1 MPATPDTARVVV
13 TGMGA
18 ITPLGN
24 DVETMWRNLLAG
36 TSVAHHIDR
45 FDSSGFRTRFAAEVV
60 DFDPTLYMDPKEAR
74 RADRAIQFAMATAT
88 QALDHAGLRPR
99 GEEEAEQIGVIVGT
113 GIGGLTSMDE
123 AARVMREDGPDRV
136 TPLTAVNMLPDMS
149 SGQVAIQFGLTGV
162 NFCVISACA
171 TGTNAV
177 GEAAEIIKRG
187 DALAMV
193 VGGTEAPVT
202 PLALAAFHR
211 TGSLSTRNDDP
222 AHASRPFD
230 RDRDGFVV
238 GEGAGGLV
246 LERLDFAL
254 ERGAT
259 PLAEIVGYGN
269 SADAFHVSAPEP
281 EGRGAARSMT
291 RAMNKAGIGPE
302 DIDYIN
308 AHGTSTPLNDRSETL
323 AIKRAL
329 GERRLPDPGQLDEVD
344 DRPHARRGRGGGGR
358 GLREGHPQ
366 WHRPAHDQ
374 LREPRSRLRSR
385 LRAQH
390 RPRGAGPDRDVELV
404 RLRRPQ
410 RDDHHSRLRL
420 TGSALVG

>member
-1 MPATPDTARVVV
+1 MPATSDVTPASARVVV

-18 ITPLGN
+18 ITPVGN
-24 DVETMWRNLLAG
+24 DVETMWRNLQAG

-45 FDSSGFRTRFAAEVV
+45 FDSSRFRTRFAAEVV
-60 DFDPTLYMDPKEAR
+60 DFDPNDWMDPKDAR
-74 RADRAIQFAMATAT
+74 RADRVIQLAMATST
-88 QALDHAGLRPR
+88 QALAQAGLKPE
-99 GEEEAEQIGVIVGT
+99 GDLADEVGVLIGT
-113 GIGGLTSMDE
+113 GIGGLTTLDE
-123 AARVMREDGPDRV
+123 AARVMREEGPDRV
-136 TPLTAVNMLPDMS
+136 SPLTAVNMLPDMA

-193 VGGTEAPVT
+193 VGGTESTVT

-230 RDRDGFVV
+230 KERDGFVV

-254 ERGAT
+254 DRGAT

-281 EGRGAARSMT
+281 EGKGAARSMS
-291 RAMNKAGIGPE
+291 RAMAKAGIGPA

-308 AHGTSTPLNDRSETL
+308 AHGTSTQLNDRSETM

-329 GERRLPDPGQLDEVD
+329 GEDAYRIPVSSTKSMTGHMLGAAGVVEAVVCVQVIRDGVIPPTINYEFPDPDCDLDYV
-344 DRPHARRGRGGGGR
+344 PNVARQATVRTAMSNSFGFGG
-358 GLREGHPQ
+358 HN
-366 WHRPAHDQ
+366 ATVI
-374 LREPRSRLRSR
+374 
-385 LRAQH
+385 LRAY
-390 RPRGAGPDRDVELV
+390 E
-404 RLRRPQ
+404 
-410 RDDHHSRLRL
+410 
-420 TGSALVG
+420 

>member
-1 MPATPDTARVVV
+1 MVV

-18 ITPLGN
+18 VTPVGN
-24 DVETMWRNLLAG
+24 DVATMWRNLQAG
-36 TSVAHHIDR
+36 TSVAHAIDR
-45 FDSSGFRTRFAAEVV
+45 FDLAGFRTRFAAEVV
-60 DFDPTLYMDPKEAR
+60 GFDPTDWMDPKDAR
-74 RADRAIQFAMATAT
+74 RADRVIQLAMATST
-88 QALDHAGLRPR
+88 QALAQANLRPT
-99 GEEEAEQIGVIVGT
+99 GDEEAEQVGVLIGT
-113 GIGGLTSMDE
+113 GIGGLTSLDE
-123 AARVMREDGPDRV
+123 AARVMREEGPDRV
-136 TPLTAVNMLPDMS
+136 SPLTAVNMLPDMA

-193 VGGTEAPVT
+193 VGGTESAVT

-222 AHASRPFD
+222 THASRPFD
-230 RDRDGFVV
+230 RARDGFVV

-254 ERGAT
+254 DRGAT
-259 PLAEIVGYGN
+259 PLAEVVGYGN

-281 EGRGAARSMT
+281 EGKGAARSMS
-291 RAMNKAGIGPE
+291 RAMAKAGIGPG

-308 AHGTSTPLNDRSETL
+308 AHGTSTQLNDRSETM

-329 GERRLPDPGQLDEVD
+329 GEDAYRIPVSSTKSMTGHMLGAAGVVEAVVCVLVIRDGVIPPTINYEFPDPDCDLDYFPNV
-344 DRPHARRGRGGGGR
+344 AREATVRTAMSNSFGFGG
-358 GLREGHPQ
+358 HN
-366 WHRPAHDQ
+366 ATII
-374 LREPRSRLRSR
+374 
-385 LRAQH
+385 LRAY
-390 RPRGAGPDRDVELV
+390 P
-404 RLRRPQ
+404 
-410 RDDHHSRLRL
+410 
-420 TGSALVG
+420 

>member
-1 MPATPDTARVVV
+1 MPATSNVTPASRVVV

-18 ITPLGN
+18 ITPVGN
-24 DVETMWRNLLAG
+24 DVETMWRNLQAG

-45 FDSSGFRTRFAAEVV
+45 FDSSRFRTRFAAEVV
-60 DFDPTLYMDPKEAR
+60 DFDPTDWMDPKDAR
-74 RADRAIQFAMATAT
+74 RADRVIQLAMATST
-88 QALDHAGLRPR
+88 QALAQAGLKPE
-99 GEEEAEQIGVIVGT
+99 GELADEVGVLIGT
-113 GIGGLTSMDE
+113 GIGGLTTLDE
-123 AARVMREDGPDRV
+123 AARVMREEGPDRV
-136 TPLTAVNMLPDMS
+136 SPLTAVNMLPDMA

-193 VGGTEAPVT
+193 VGGTESTVT

-230 RDRDGFVV
+230 KERDGFVV

-254 ERGAT
+254 DRGAT

-281 EGRGAARSMT
+281 EGKGAARSMA
-291 RAMNKAGIGPE
+291 RAMAKAGIGPA

-308 AHGTSTPLNDRSETL
+308 AHGTSTQLNDRSETM

-329 GERRLPDPGQLDEVD
+329 GEDAYRIPVSSTKSMTGHMLGAAGVVEAVVCVQVIRDGVIPPTINYEFPDPDCDLDYV
-344 DRPHARRGRGGGGR
+344 PNVARQATVRTAMSNSFGFGG
-358 GLREGHPQ
+358 HN
-366 WHRPAHDQ
+366 ATVI
-374 LREPRSRLRSR
+374 
-385 LRAQH
+385 LRAY
-390 RPRGAGPDRDVELV
+390 E
-404 RLRRPQ
+404 
-410 RDDHHSRLRL
+410 
-420 TGSALVG
+420 

>member
-24 DVETMWRNLLAG
+24 DVETMWRNLVAG

-45 FDSSGFRTRFAAEVV
+45 FDASGFRTRFAAEVV
-60 DFDPTLYMDPKEAR
+60 DFDPTRWMDPKEAR
-74 RADRAIQFAMATAT
+74 RADRVIQFAMATST
-88 QALDHAGLRPR
+88 QALDQAGLRPR
-99 GEEEAEQIGVIVGT
+99 DEEEAEQIGVLIGT
-113 GIGGLTSMDE
+113 GIGGLTSLDE
-123 AARVMREDGPDRV
+123 AARVMREEGPDRV

-193 VGGTEAPVT
+193 VGGTESTVT

-230 RDRDGFVV
+230 RNRDGFVV

-259 PLAEIVGYGN
+259 PLAEVVGYGN

-291 RAMNKAGIGPE
+291 RAMAKAGIGPE

-308 AHGTSTPLNDRSETL
+308 AHGTSTPLNDRSETF

-329 GERRLPDPGQLDEVD
+329 GEDAYRIPVSSTKSMTGHMLGAAGVVEAVVCVQVIREGVIPPTINYEVPDPDCDLDYVPNE
-344 DRPHARRGRGGGGR
+344 ARRVRVRTAMSNSFGFGG
-358 GLREGHPQ
+358 HN
-366 WHRPAHDQ
+366 ATVI
-374 LREPRSRLRSR
+374 
-385 LRAQH
+385 LRAY
-390 RPRGAGPDRDVELV
+390 E
-404 RLRRPQ
+404 
-410 RDDHHSRLRL
+410 
-420 TGSALVG
+420 

>member
-24 DVETMWRNLLAG
+24 DVESLWRNLLAG
-36 TSVAHHIDR
+36 TSVAKHVDR
-45 FDSSGFRTRFAAEVV
+45 FASAGFRTRFAAEVV
-60 DFDPTLYMDPKEAR
+60 DFDPTKWMDPKDAR
-74 RADRAIQFAMATAT
+74 RADRVIQFAMATST
-88 QALDHAGLRPR
+88 QALAQADLRPE
-99 GEEEAEQIGVIVGT
+99 GDLADEVGVVIGT
-113 GIGGLTSMDE
+113 GIGGLTSLDD
-123 AARVMREDGPDRV
+123 AARVMHEEGPDRV

-193 VGGTEAPVT
+193 VGGTEATVT

-230 RDRDGFVV
+230 KERDGFVV

-259 PLAEIVGYGN
+259 PLAEVIGYGN
-269 SADAFHVSAPEP
+269 SADAYHVSAPEP
-281 EGRGAARSMT
+281 EGKGAARSMK
-291 RAMNKAGIGPE
+291 RAMAKAGIGPA

-308 AHGTSTPLNDRSETL
+308 AHGTSTQLNDRSETA
-323 AIKRAL
+323 AIKLAL
-329 GERRLPDPGQLDEVD
+329 GEDAYRVPVSSTKSMTGHMLGAAGAVEAVICVMAIRGGIIPPTINYEFPDPDCDLDYV
-344 DRPHARRGRGGGGR
+344 PNVARELPVRTAMSNSFGFGG
-358 GLREGHPQ
+358 HN
-366 WHRPAHDQ
+366 ATII
-374 LREPRSRLRSR
+374 
-385 LRAQH
+385 LRAY
-390 RPRGAGPDRDVELV
+390 P
-404 RLRRPQ
+404 
-410 RDDHHSRLRL
+410 
-420 TGSALVG
+420 

>member
-24 DVETMWRNLLAG
+24 DVETMWRNLVAG

-45 FDSSGFRTRFAAEVV
+45 FDASGFRTRFAAEVV
-60 DFDPTLYMDPKEAR
+60 DFDPTRWMDPKEAR
-74 RADRAIQFAMATAT
+74 RADRVIQFAMATST
-88 QALDHAGLRPR
+88 QALDQAGLRPR
-99 GEEEAEQIGVIVGT
+99 DEEEAEQIGVLIGT
-113 GIGGLTSMDE
+113 GIGGLTSLDE
-123 AARVMREDGPDRV
+123 AARVMREEGPDRV

-193 VGGTEAPVT
+193 VGGTESTVT

-230 RDRDGFVV
+230 KNRDGFVV

-259 PLAEIVGYGN
+259 PLAEVVGYGN

-291 RAMNKAGIGPE
+291 RAMAKAGIGPE

-308 AHGTSTPLNDRSETL
+308 AHGTSTPLNDRSETF

-329 GERRLPDPGQLDEVD
+329 GEDAYRIPVSSTKSMTGHMLGAAGVVEAVVCVQVIREGVIPPTINYEVPDPDCDLDYVPNE
-344 DRPHARRGRGGGGR
+344 ARRVRVRTAMSNSFGFGG
-358 GLREGHPQ
+358 HN
-366 WHRPAHDQ
+366 ATVI
-374 LREPRSRLRSR
+374 
-385 LRAQH
+385 LRAY
-390 RPRGAGPDRDVELV
+390 E
-404 RLRRPQ
+404 
-410 RDDHHSRLRL
+410 
-420 TGSALVG
+420 

>member
-1 MPATPDTARVVV
+1 MAVTQDGTPDSARVVV

-18 ITPLGN
+18 ITPVGN
-24 DVETMWRNLLAG
+24 DVETMWRNLQAG
-36 TSVAHHIDR
+36 VSVAHHIDR
-45 FDSSGFRTRFAAEVV
+45 FDSSRFRTRFAAEVV
-60 DFDPTLYMDPKEAR
+60 DFDPTDWMDPKDAR
-74 RADRAIQFAMATAT
+74 RADRVIQLAMATST
-88 QALDHAGLRPR
+88 QALAQAGLKPE
-99 GEEEAEQIGVIVGT
+99 GDLADEVGVLIGT
-113 GIGGLTSMDE
+113 GIGGLTTLDE
-123 AARVMREDGPDRV
+123 AARVMREEGPDRV
-136 TPLTAVNMLPDMS
+136 SPLTAVNMLPDMA

-193 VGGTEAPVT
+193 VGGTESTVT

-230 RDRDGFVV
+230 KERDGFVV

-254 ERGAT
+254 DRGAT

-281 EGRGAARSMT
+281 EGKGAARSMS
-291 RAMNKAGIGPE
+291 RAMAKAGIGPA

-308 AHGTSTPLNDRSETL
+308 AHGTSTQLNDRSETM

-329 GERRLPDPGQLDEVD
+329 GADAYRIPVSSTKSMTGHMLGAAGVVEAVVCVQVIRDGVIPPTINYEFPDPDCDLDYV
-344 DRPHARRGRGGGGR
+344 PNVARTATVRTAMSNSFGFGG
-358 GLREGHPQ
+358 HN
-366 WHRPAHDQ
+366 ATVI
-374 LREPRSRLRSR
+374 
-385 LRAQH
+385 LRAY
-390 RPRGAGPDRDVELV
+390 P
-404 RLRRPQ
+404 
-410 RDDHHSRLRL
+410 
-420 TGSALVG
+420 

>member
-1 MPATPDTARVVV
+1 MAVTQDGTLDSARVVV

-18 ITPLGN
+18 ITPVGN
-24 DVETMWRNLLAG
+24 DVETMWRNLQAG
-36 TSVAHHIDR
+36 VSVAHHIDR
-45 FDSSGFRTRFAAEVV
+45 FDSSRFRTRFAAEVV
-60 DFDPTLYMDPKEAR
+60 DFDPTDWMDPKDAR
-74 RADRAIQFAMATAT
+74 RADRVIQLAMATST
-88 QALDHAGLRPR
+88 QALAQAGLKPE
-99 GEEEAEQIGVIVGT
+99 GDLADEVGVLIGT
-113 GIGGLTSMDE
+113 GIGGLTTLDE
-123 AARVMREDGPDRV
+123 AARVMREEGPDRV
-136 TPLTAVNMLPDMS
+136 SPLTAVNMLPDMA

-193 VGGTEAPVT
+193 VGGTESTVT

-230 RDRDGFVV
+230 KERDGFVV

-254 ERGAT
+254 DRGAT

-281 EGRGAARSMT
+281 EGKGAARSMS
-291 RAMNKAGIGPE
+291 RAMAKAGIGPA

-308 AHGTSTPLNDRSETL
+308 AHGTSTQLNDRSETM

-329 GERRLPDPGQLDEVD
+329 GADAYRIPVSSTKSMTGHMLGAAGVVEAVVCVQVIRDGVIPPTINYEFPDPDCDLDYV
-344 DRPHARRGRGGGGR
+344 PNVARTATVRTAMSNSFGFGG
-358 GLREGHPQ
+358 HN
-366 WHRPAHDQ
+366 ATVI
-374 LREPRSRLRSR
+374 
-385 LRAQH
+385 LRAY
-390 RPRGAGPDRDVELV
+390 P
-404 RLRRPQ
+404 
-410 RDDHHSRLRL
+410 
-420 TGSALVG
+420 

>member
-1 MPATPDTARVVV
+1 MPATPDAARVVI
-13 TGMGA
+13 TGLGA

-60 DFDPTLYMDPKEAR
+60 DFDPTMWMDPKEAR
-74 RADRAIQFAMATAT
+74 RADRVIQFAMATST
-88 QALDHAGLRPR
+88 QALAQAGLKPE
-99 GEEEAEQIGVIVGT
+99 GDLAEQVGVIIGT
-113 GIGGLTSMDE
+113 GIGGLTSLDD
-123 AARVMREDGPDRV
+123 AARVMREEGPDRV
-136 TPLTAVNMLPDMS
+136 TPLTAVNMLPDMA

-193 VGGTEAPVT
+193 VGGSEAAVT

-230 RDRDGFVV
+230 KERDGFVV

-259 PLAEIVGYGN
+259 PLAEVVGYGN

-291 RAMNKAGIGPE
+291 RAMTKAGIGPA

-308 AHGTSTPLNDRSETL
+308 AHGTSTPLNDRSETR
-323 AIKRAL
+323 AIKHAMGEDAYRVPISSTKSMTGHML
-329 GERRLPDPGQLDEVD
+329 GAAGVVEAVVCAQVIRDGVIPPTINYEFPDPDCDLDYVPNVAREVKV
-344 DRPHARRGRGGGGR
+344 RTAMSNSFGFGG
-358 GLREGHPQ
+358 HN
-366 WHRPAHDQ
+366 ATVI
-374 LREPRSRLRSR
+374 
-385 LRAQH
+385 LRAY
-390 RPRGAGPDRDVELV
+390 
-404 RLRRPQ
+404 
-410 RDDHHSRLRL
+410 S
-420 TGSALVG
+420 

>member
-24 DVETMWRNLLAG
+24 DVATLWRHLLAG
-36 TSVAHHIDR
+36 TSVAKHVDR
-45 FDSSGFRTRFAAEVV
+45 FDASRFRTRFAAEVV
-60 DFDPTLYMDPKEAR
+60 DFDPTQWMDPKDAR
-74 RADRAIQFAMATAT
+74 RADRVIQFAMATST
-88 QALDHAGLRPR
+88 QALAEADLRPQ
-99 GEEEAEQIGVIVGT
+99 GEVAHEVGVLIGT
-113 GIGGLTSMDE
+113 GIGGLTSLDD
-123 AARVMREDGPDRV
+123 AAQVMHEDGPDRV
-136 TPLTAVNMLPDMS
+136 SPLTAVNMLPDMS

-162 NFCVISACA
+162 NFCVVSACA

-193 VGGTEAPVT
+193 VGGTEATVT

-222 AHASRPFD
+222 ARASRPFD
-230 RDRDGFVV
+230 RERDGFVV

-259 PLAEIVGYGN
+259 PLAEVIGYGN
-269 SADAFHVSAPEP
+269 SADAYHVSAPEP
-281 EGRGAARSMT
+281 EGKGAARSMK
-291 RAMNKAGIGPE
+291 RAMAKAGIGPS

-308 AHGTSTPLNDRSETL
+308 AHGTSTQLNDRSETA
-323 AIKRAL
+323 AIKLAL
-329 GERRLPDPGQLDEVD
+329 GEDAYRIPVSSTKSMTGHMLGAAGVVEAVVCVMTIREGVIPPTINYEFPDPDCDLDYVPNVAREVQV
-344 DRPHARRGRGGGGR
+344 RTAMSNSFGFGG
-358 GLREGHPQ
+358 HN
-366 WHRPAHDQ
+366 ATVI
-374 LREPRSRLRSR
+374 
-385 LRAQH
+385 LRAY
-390 RPRGAGPDRDVELV
+390 P
-404 RLRRPQ
+404 
-410 RDDHHSRLRL
+410 
-420 TGSALVG
+420 

>member
-1 MPATPDTARVVV
+1 MAVTQDGTLDSARVVV

-18 ITPLGN
+18 ITPVGN
-24 DVETMWRNLLAG
+24 DVETMWRNLQAG
-36 TSVAHHIDR
+36 VSVAHHIDR
-45 FDSSGFRTRFAAEVV
+45 FDSSRFRTRFAAEVV
-60 DFDPTLYMDPKEAR
+60 DFDPTDWMDPKDAR
-74 RADRAIQFAMATAT
+74 RADRVIQLAMATST
-88 QALDHAGLRPR
+88 QALAQAGLKPE
-99 GEEEAEQIGVIVGT
+99 GDLADEVGVLIGT
-113 GIGGLTSMDE
+113 GIGGLTTLDE
-123 AARVMREDGPDRV
+123 AARVMREEGPDRV
-136 TPLTAVNMLPDMS
+136 SPLTAVNMLPDMA

-193 VGGTEAPVT
+193 VGGTESTVT

-230 RDRDGFVV
+230 KERDGFVV

-254 ERGAT
+254 DRGAT

-281 EGRGAARSMT
+281 EGKGAARSMS
-291 RAMNKAGIGPE
+291 RAMAKAGNGPA

-308 AHGTSTPLNDRSETL
+308 AHGTSTQLNDRSETM

-329 GERRLPDPGQLDEVD
+329 GADAYRIPVSSTKSMTGHMLGAAGVVEAVVCVQVIRDGVIPPTINYEFPDPDCDLDYV
-344 DRPHARRGRGGGGR
+344 PNVARTATVRTAMSNSFGFGG
-358 GLREGHPQ
+358 HN
-366 WHRPAHDQ
+366 ATVI
-374 LREPRSRLRSR
+374 
-385 LRAQH
+385 LRAY
-390 RPRGAGPDRDVELV
+390 P
-404 RLRRPQ
+404 
-410 RDDHHSRLRL
+410 
-420 TGSALVG
+420 

>member
-1 MPATPDTARVVV
+1 MPVTPDTARVVI

-24 DVETMWRNLLAG
+24 DVATLWSSLLAG
-36 TSVAHHIDR
+36 TSVAKHVDR
-45 FDSSGFRTRFAAEVV
+45 FDARAFRTRFAAEVV
-60 DFDPTLYMDPKEAR
+60 DFDPTQWMDPKDAR
-74 RADRAIQFAMATAT
+74 RADRVIQFAMATST
-88 QALDHAGLRPR
+88 QALAQADLRPE
-99 GEEEAEQIGVIVGT
+99 GEVAEEVGVLIGT
-113 GIGGLTSMDE
+113 GIGGLTSLDD
-123 AARVMREDGPDRV
+123 AAQVMHEDGPDRV

-193 VGGTEAPVT
+193 VGGTEATVT

-230 RDRDGFVV
+230 LKRDGFVV

-254 ERGAT
+254 GRGAT
-259 PLAEIVGYGN
+259 PLAEVIGYGN
-269 SADAFHVSAPEP
+269 SADAYHVSAPEP
-281 EGRGAARSMT
+281 EGKGAARSMK
-291 RAMNKAGIGPE
+291 RAMAKAGIGPS

-308 AHGTSTPLNDRSETL
+308 AHGTSTQLNDRSETA
-323 AIKRAL
+323 AIKLAL
-329 GERRLPDPGQLDEVD
+329 GEDAYRIPVSSTKSMTGHMLGAAGVVEAVVCVQAINHGIVPPTINYEFPDPDCDLDYVPNVAREVKV
-344 DRPHARRGRGGGGR
+344 RTAMSNSFGFGG
-358 GLREGHPQ
+358 HN
-366 WHRPAHDQ
+366 ATVI
-374 LREPRSRLRSR
+374 
-385 LRAQH
+385 LRAY
-390 RPRGAGPDRDVELV
+390 P
-404 RLRRPQ
+404 
-410 RDDHHSRLRL
+410 
-420 TGSALVG
+420 

>member
-1 MPATPDTARVVV
+1 MPAEPSDAPRIVI

-24 DVETMWRNLLAG
+24 DVATLWRNLLAG
-36 TSVAHHIDR
+36 TSVAHSISDR
-45 FDSSGFRTRFAAEVV
+45 FDTSGFRTRFAAEVV
-60 DFDPTLYMDPKEAR
+60 DFDPTAWMEPKDAR
-74 RADRAIQFAMATAT
+74 RADRVIQFAMAIST
-88 QALDHAGLRPR
+88 QALDEAGLRPE
-99 GEEEAEQIGVIVGT
+99 GDLADEVGVLIGT
-113 GIGGLTSMDE
+113 GIGGLSSLDD
-123 AARVMREDGPDRV
+123 AARVMREEGPDRV
-136 TPLTAVNMLPDMS
+136 TPLTAVNMLPDMA
-149 SGQVAIQFGLTGV
+149 SGQVAIQFGLRGV
-162 NFCVISACA
+162 NFCVVSACA

-187 DALAMV
+187 DAVAMV

-222 AHASRPFD
+222 THASRPFD

-259 PLAEIVGYGN
+259 PLAEVIGYGN
-269 SADAFHVSAPEP
+269 AADAYHVSAPEP

-291 RAMNKAGIGPE
+291 RAMAKAGIGPA

-308 AHGTSTPLNDRSETL
+308 AHGTSTPLNDRSETR
-323 AIKRAL
+323 AIKLAMGEDAYRVPISSTKSMTGHML
-329 GERRLPDPGQLDEVD
+329 GAAGVVEAVVCVQ
-344 DRPHARRGRGGGGR
+344 AI
-358 GLREGHPQ
+358 REGVIPPTINYENADPDCDLDYVPNQARTVAVRTAMSNSFGFGGHN
-366 WHRPAHDQ
+366 ATVI
-374 LREPRSRLRSR
+374 
-385 LRAQH
+385 LRAY
-390 RPRGAGPDRDVELV
+390 P
-404 RLRRPQ
+404 
-410 RDDHHSRLRL
+410 
-420 TGSALVG
+420 

>member
-1 MPATPDTARVVV
+1 MPAVPDTARVVI

-18 ITPLGN
+18 VTPLGN
-24 DVETMWRNLLAG
+24 DVETLWRNLLAG
-36 TSVAHHIDR
+36 TSVARHVDR
-45 FDSSGFRTRFAAEVV
+45 FDSGGFRTRFAAEVV
-60 DFDPTLYMDPKEAR
+60 DFDPTQWMDPKDAR
-74 RADRAIQFAMATAT
+74 RADRVIQFAMATST
-88 QALDHAGLRPR
+88 QALEEANLRPE
-99 GEEEAEQIGVIVGT
+99 GELAEEVGVVIGT
-113 GIGGLTSMDE
+113 GIGGLTSLDD
-123 AARVMREDGPDRV
+123 AALVMHEQGPDRV

-177 GEAAEIIKRG
+177 GEAMEIIKRG

-193 VGGTEAPVT
+193 VGGTEATVT

-230 RDRDGFVV
+230 KERDGFVV

-259 PLAEIVGYGN
+259 PLAEVIGYGN
-269 SADAFHVSAPEP
+269 SADAYHVSAPEP
-281 EGRGAARSMT
+281 EGKGAARSMA
-291 RAMNKAGIGPE
+291 RAMKKAGIGPA

-308 AHGTSTPLNDRSETL
+308 AHGTSTQLNDRSETF

-329 GERRLPDPGQLDEVD
+329 GDDAYRIPVSSTKSMTGHMLGAAGVVEAVVCVLAIRDGIVPPTINYEFPDPDCDLDYV
-344 DRPHARRGRGGGGR
+344 PNVARQAPVRTAMSNSFGFGG
-358 GLREGHPQ
+358 HN
-366 WHRPAHDQ
+366 ATII
-374 LREPRSRLRSR
+374 
-385 LRAQH
+385 LRAY
-390 RPRGAGPDRDVELV
+390 P
-404 RLRRPQ
+404 
-410 RDDHHSRLRL
+410 
-420 TGSALVG
+420 

>member
-1 MPATPDTARVVV
+1 
-13 TGMGA
+13 
-18 ITPLGN
+18 
-24 DVETMWRNLLAG
+24 
-36 TSVAHHIDR
+36 
-45 FDSSGFRTRFAAEVV
+45 
-60 DFDPTLYMDPKEAR
+60 
-74 RADRAIQFAMATAT
+74 MATST
-88 QALDHAGLRPR
+88 QALAQADLKPEGDLA
-99 GEEEAEQIGVIVGT
+99 EEVGVLIGT
-113 GIGGLTSMDE
+113 GIGGLTTLDD
-123 AARVMREDGPDRV
+123 AARVMREEGPDRV
-136 TPLTAVNMLPDMS
+136 SPLTAVNMLPDMA

-193 VGGTEAPVT
+193 VGGTESTVT

-230 RDRDGFVV
+230 KERDGFVV

-259 PLAEIVGYGN
+259 PLAEVVGYGN

-281 EGRGAARSMT
+281 EGKGAARSMA
-291 RAMNKAGIGPE
+291 RAMAKAGIGPA

-308 AHGTSTPLNDRSETL
+308 AHGTSTQLNDRSETM

-329 GERRLPDPGQLDEVD
+329 GEDAYRIPVSSTKSMTGHMLGAAGVVEAVVCVQVIRDGVIPPTINYEFPDPDCDLDYV
-344 DRPHARRGRGGGGR
+344 PNVARRAKVRIAMSNSFGFGG
-358 GLREGHPQ
+358 HN
-366 WHRPAHDQ
+366 ATVI
-374 LREPRSRLRSR
+374 
-385 LRAQH
+385 LRAY
-390 RPRGAGPDRDVELV
+390 A
-404 RLRRPQ
+404 
-410 RDDHHSRLRL
+410 
-420 TGSALVG
+420 

>member
-24 DVETMWRNLLAG
+24 DVATLWRNLLAG
-36 TSVAHHIDR
+36 TSVARHIDR
-45 FDSSGFRTRFAAEVV
+45 FDLTGFRTRFAAEVV
-60 DFDPTLYMDPKEAR
+60 DFDPTDYMDPKEAR
-74 RADRAIQFAMATAT
+74 RADRAIQFAMATST
-88 QALDHAGLRPR
+88 QALDQAGLRPR
-99 GEEEAEQIGVIVGT
+99 DEEEAEQIGVLIGT
-113 GIGGLTSMDE
+113 GIGGLSSMDE
-123 AARVMREDGPDRV
+123 AARVMREEGPDRV

-230 RDRDGFVV
+230 KDRDGFVV

-254 ERGAT
+254 ERGAA
-259 PLAEIVGYGN
+259 PLAEVVGYGN

-291 RAMNKAGIGPE
+291 RAMAKAGIGPE

-308 AHGTSTPLNDRSETL
+308 AHGTSTPLNDRSETF

-329 GERRLPDPGQLDEVD
+329 GDRAYQVPVSSTKSMTGHMLGAAGVVEAVVCVQAIREGVIPPTINYETPDPECDLDYV
-344 DRPHARRGRGGGGR
+344 PNVARTVPVRTAMSNSFGFGG
-358 GLREGHPQ
+358 HN
-366 WHRPAHDQ
+366 ATVI
-374 LREPRSRLRSR
+374 
-385 LRAQH
+385 LRAY
-390 RPRGAGPDRDVELV
+390 
-404 RLRRPQ
+404 
-410 RDDHHSRLRL
+410 S
-420 TGSALVG
+420 

>member
-1 MPATPDTARVVV
+1 MAVTQDGTPDSARVVV

-18 ITPLGN
+18 ITPVGN
-24 DVETMWRNLLAG
+24 DVETMWRNLQAG
-36 TSVAHHIDR
+36 VSVAHHIDR
-45 FDSSGFRTRFAAEVV
+45 FDSSRFRTRFAAEVV
-60 DFDPTLYMDPKEAR
+60 DFDPTDWMDPKDAR
-74 RADRAIQFAMATAT
+74 RADRVIQLAMATST
-88 QALDHAGLRPR
+88 QALAQAGLKPE
-99 GEEEAEQIGVIVGT
+99 GDLADEVGVLIGT
-113 GIGGLTSMDE
+113 GIGGLTTLDE
-123 AARVMREDGPDRV
+123 AARVMREEGPDRV
-136 TPLTAVNMLPDMS
+136 SPLTAVNMLPDMA

-193 VGGTEAPVT
+193 VGGTESTVT

-230 RDRDGFVV
+230 KERDGFVV

-254 ERGAT
+254 DRGAT

-281 EGRGAARSMT
+281 EGKGAARSMS
-291 RAMNKAGIGPE
+291 RAMAKAGIGPA

-308 AHGTSTPLNDRSETL
+308 AHGTSTQLNDRSETM

-329 GERRLPDPGQLDEVD
+329 GAYAYRIPVSSTKSMTGHMLGAAGVVEAVVCVQVIRDGVIPPTINYEFPDPDCDLDYV
-344 DRPHARRGRGGGGR
+344 PNVARTATVRTAMSNSFGFGG
-358 GLREGHPQ
+358 HN
-366 WHRPAHDQ
+366 ATVI
-374 LREPRSRLRSR
+374 
-385 LRAQH
+385 LRAY
-390 RPRGAGPDRDVELV
+390 P
-404 RLRRPQ
+404 
-410 RDDHHSRLRL
+410 
-420 TGSALVG
+420 

>member
-1 MPATPDTARVVV
+1 MAATQGGTPDSARVVV

-18 ITPLGN
+18 ITPVGN

-36 TSVAHHIDR
+36 VSVAHHIDR
-45 FDSSGFRTRFAAEVV
+45 FDSSRFRTRFAAEVV
-60 DFDPTLYMDPKEAR
+60 DFDPTNWMDPKDAR
-74 RADRAIQFAMATAT
+74 RADRVIQLAMATSS
-88 QALDHAGLRPR
+88 QALAQANLKPEGDLA
-99 GEEEAEQIGVIVGT
+99 EEVGVLIGT
-113 GIGGLTSMDE
+113 GIGGLTTLDD
-123 AARVMREDGPDRV
+123 AARVMREEGPDRV
-136 TPLTAVNMLPDMS
+136 SPLTAVNMLPDMA

-193 VGGTEAPVT
+193 VGGTESTVT

-230 RDRDGFVV
+230 KERDGFVV

-281 EGRGAARSMT
+281 EGKGAARSMA
-291 RAMNKAGIGPE
+291 RAMAKAGIGPG

-308 AHGTSTPLNDRSETL
+308 AHGTSTQLNDRSETF

-329 GERRLPDPGQLDEVD
+329 GDDAYRIPVSSTKSMTGHMLGAAGVVEAVVCVQVIRDGVIPPTINYEFPDPDCDLDYV
-344 DRPHARRGRGGGGR
+344 PNVA
-358 GLREGHPQ
+358 
-366 WHRPAHDQ
+366 RPAPVRTAMSNSFGFGGHNATVI
-374 LREPRSRLRSR
+374 
-385 LRAQH
+385 LRAY
-390 RPRGAGPDRDVELV
+390 P
-404 RLRRPQ
+404 
-410 RDDHHSRLRL
+410 
-420 TGSALVG
+420 